1 MRDAVARIFQ
11 DFCPIST
18 GNGDHSKGHAADV
31 SNSTV
36 RRKPM
41 LYKHL
46 IGAIALSSLVAI
58 ATLASWTAGT
68 PSTAD
73 AADKLDRL
81 TTAQRDGNSGRAR
94 IPADVLNALIY
105 EQVEAAMK
113 LAADRDDSANDGP
126 IPSHLELKLTC
137 GGDYILIWW
146 TNDDGSIGWD
156 AECCDGEC

>member
-1 MRDAVARIFQ
+1 
-11 DFCPIST
+11 
-18 GNGDHSKGHAADV
+18 
-31 SNSTV
+31 
-36 RRKPM
+36 M
-41 LYKHL
+41 LHKHL

-126 IPSHLELKLTC
+126 IPSHLELELTC